1 MNNVCKKNILI
12 MMNNLPVGGIAK
24 ALLSLLA
31 EIDYEH
37 YNVDV
42 GLFEHTGLF
51 MDSLPKQVNLLPPL
65 FIKENIEV
73 KPFSN
78 CKKQFKKGLK
88 NGFRWVHFFVKYSF
102 IRAFT
107 GRENF
112 YYHYCKDQV
121 KNTID
126 LEKEYDAVVAFASQ
140 HVIYYAVDK
149 VKAKKKIGFIHNDY
163 SKSDYRYYKIDK
175 EYFYKLDYLATISDE
190 CVKVLK
196 DYFPNLKDKIICI
209 PNIVS
214 CDYIDN
220 LSKEYYPEEMK
231 DKDWKYLVTTCRISI
246 NDKGLDLIVECA
258 KYFKD
263 LNKKIKWIIVGGGGE
278 EDKLRDLIAL
288 NKVEQYVVI
297 TGQKNNPYPYVRN
310 CDLFVQPSRF
320 EGKSI
325 SVDEAKLLCKPI
337 LITDYSTAKD
347 QIINN
352 ENGVICKIDSDE
364 IANNIINLLNDTSLC
379 DKFVS
384 KLKMTKKSNNNE
396 VINIYEKI
404 WSL

>member
-1 MNNVCKKNILI
+1 
-12 MMNNLPVGGIAK
+12 
-24 ALLSLLA
+24 
-31 EIDYEH
+31 
-37 YNVDV
+37 
-42 GLFEHTGLF
+42 
-51 MDSLPKQVNLLPPL
+51 
-65 FIKENIEV
+65 
-73 KPFSN
+73 
-78 CKKQFKKGLK
+78 
-88 NGFRWVHFFVKYSF
+88 
-102 IRAFT
+102 
-107 GRENF
+107 
-112 YYHYCKDQV
+112 
-121 KNTID
+121 
-126 LEKEYDAVVAFASQ
+126 
-140 HVIYYAVDK
+140 
-149 VKAKKKIGFIHNDY
+149 
-163 SKSDYRYYKIDK
+163 
-175 EYFYKLDYLATISDE
+175 
-190 CVKVLK
+190 
-196 DYFPNLKDKIICI
+196 
-209 PNIVS
+209 
-214 CDYIDN
+214 
-220 LSKEYYPEEMK
+220 MK